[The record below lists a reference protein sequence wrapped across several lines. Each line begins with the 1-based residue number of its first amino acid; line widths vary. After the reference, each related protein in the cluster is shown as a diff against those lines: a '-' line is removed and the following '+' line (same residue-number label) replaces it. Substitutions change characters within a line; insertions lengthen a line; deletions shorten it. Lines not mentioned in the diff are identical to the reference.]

1 VTEIVNAPQ
10 SWNGDFIFPP
20 TIQATRVSQG
30 GSNVLRPMIK
40 RNATGYVDRILK
52 GARPAYLP
60 VRLAPNS
67 SSYQLNRRARLS
79 IRPIF
84 LARADEVIE

>member
-20 TIQATRVSQG
+20 TIVSQG